1 MRRIAQETINRVL
14 EEVDIFEVVS
24 QYVDLKKR
32 GKNYFGLS
40 PFRSETK
47 PSFSVAPDKNMW
59 YDFGSGQGGNAVQF
73 LIEYEKISFSEA
85 IRSLAEKH
93 NIEIIEVGDEQQSNL
108 YDQLYEIH
116 NLANLFFINNLSSKK
131 GIKAKS
137 YMKDRFFDDTI
148 IKKFSIGFASDAW
161 DELYNE
167 LKDKFDNEVIEK
179 SGLFSKGK
187 KGYIDRFRNRIM
199 FPFFS
204 PSGKVI
210 GFSGRS
216 LSEKEDVKYLN
227 SPETLLF
234 QKSKVFYGSYQTMPE
249 IRKHNY
255 VLLVEGQTDFLR
267 LYEKGFTN
275 VLATSGTAFSS
286 KHAVALNKYT
296 NRVILTYD
304 SDNAGINAAIR
315 TGYILMQNGFE
326 VRVLDLGNELDPDD
340 YFKLK
345 ENNNTSFK
353 HLIKEAVHPINYIIV
368 KKSILSKG
376 ASDRSKFLNES
387 IEEIKLVKDVIIRND
402 LIKRLSSE
410 LGVIESEILDRFE
423 KIVPRKISTNKSN
436 DTEETSIRNFDSKS
450 DIAQLEILKLLIHN
464 AALADK
470 INTSL
475 FDNKL
480 CFNIVKTIKD
490 NKGSYNNV
498 AQLLEFIGDSPEER
512 NLVAA
517 LAVDRRPKQENELI
531 IFNDC
536 IKTLEDISIKKE
548 ISQIRNQIR
557 IAEDNNQ
564 NLDTSLIRKLEELQK
579 KVS

>member
-14 EEVDIFEVVS
+14 EEVDIFEVIS

-59 YDFGSGQGGNAVQF
+59 YDFGSGQGGNSVQF

-85 IRSLAEKH
+85 IRTLAEKH

-116 NLANLFFINNLSSKK
+116 NLANLFFENNLSSKK
-131 GIKAKS
+131 GLKAKS

-148 IKKFSIGFASDAW
+148 IKRFSIGFANDSW
-161 DELYNE
+161 DQLYNE
-167 LKDKFDNEVIEK
+167 LKNKFDKEVIEK

-187 KGYIDRFRNRIM
+187 RGYIDRFRNRIM

-204 PSGKVI
+204 PTGKVI

-234 QKSKVFYGSYQTMPE
+234 QKSKIFYGSYQTMPE
-249 IRKHNY
+249 IRKQNY

-286 KHAVALNKYT
+286 KHAATLNKYT

-353 HLIKEAVHPINYIIV
+353 QLIKEAVHPINYIIV
-368 KKSILSKG
+368 KKNILSRG
-376 ASDRSKFLNES
+376 AAERSKFLNGS

-402 LIKRLSSE
+402 LIKRLANE
-410 LGVIESEILDRFE
+410 LGVIESEILNRFDQ
-423 KIVPRKISTNKSN
+423 ISLRKVAVSQAN
-436 DTEETSIRNFDSKS
+436 DSEETSIRNFDSKS

-470 INTSL
+470 INISL
-475 FDNKL
+475 LDNKI
-480 CFNIVKTIKD
+480 CYNIVKSIKD
-490 NKGSYNNV
+490 HKGLYNNV

-517 LAVDRRPKQENELI
+517 LAVDRPEKENELI
-531 IFNDC
+531 ILNDC
-536 IKTLEDISIKKE
+536 VKTLEDISIKKE

-564 NLDTSLIRKLEELQK
+564 NLDTSLIRKLEDLQK

>member
-1 MRRIAQETINRVL
+1 MRRIAQETIYRVL
-14 EEVDIFEVVS
+14 EEVDIFEVIS
-24 QYVDLKKR
+24 QYVDLKQR

-108 YDQLYEIH
+108 YDKLYEIH
-116 NLANLFFINNLSSKK
+116 NLANIFFINNLSSNK

-137 YMKDRFFDDTI
+137 YMQDRSFDDSI
-148 IKKFSIGFASDAW
+148 LKKLSIGFATDSW
-161 DELYNE
+161 NQLYNE

-179 SGLFSKGK
+179 SGLFSKSK
-187 KGYIDRFRNRIM
+187 KGYLDRFRNRII

-216 LSEKEDVKYLN
+216 LSEREDVKYLN

-249 IRKHNY
+249 IRKQNY

-286 KHAVALNKYT
+286 KHAAALKKYT

-304 SDNAGINAAIR
+304 SDTAGINAAIR

-326 VRVLDLGNELDPDD
+326 VRVIDLEDGLDPDD
-340 YFKLK
+340 FFKSPT
-345 ENNNTSFK
+345 NDTSSFK
-353 HLIKEAVHPINYIIV
+353 KLIKDAVHPINYIIH
-368 KKSILSKG
+368 KKNILEKG
-376 ASDRSKFLNES
+376 ASERSNFLNEC
-387 IEEIKLVKDVIIRND
+387 IKEIKIIKDVIIRND
-402 LIKRLSSE
+402 LIKRLSNE
-410 LGVIESEILDRFE
+410 LSVPESEILSRFNSARI
-423 KIVPRKISTNKSN
+423 KKTVNSKSVEHKN
-436 DTEETSIRNFDSKS
+436 TSIEHYSSKAEK
-450 DIAQLEILKLLIHN
+450 AQLEILKLIIHN
-464 AALADK
+464 PELSK
-470 INTSL
+470 NIPSSL
-475 FDNKL
+475 FNNKL
-480 CFNIVKTIKD
+480 FYNILKSIKD
-490 NKGSYNNV
+490 HIGKYSNV
-498 AQLLEFIGDSPEER
+498 AQLLEFIGSSPEER
-512 NLVAA
+512 NLVAL
-517 LAVDRRPKQENELI
+517 LAVDKIETENQKI
-531 IFNDC
+531 ILEDC
-536 IKTLEDISIKKE
+536 IQALEREQLKKQVLDLRNEIKIIEESGKLAPETLVNK
-548 ISQIRNQIR
+548 
-557 IAEDNNQ
+557 
-564 NLDTSLIRKLEELQK
+564 LVSLQRSL
-579 KVS
+579 S

>member
-14 EEVDIFEVVS
+14 EEVDIFEVIS

-108 YDQLYEIH
+108 YDKLYEIH
-116 NLANLFFINNLSSKK
+116 NLTNIFFINNLSSNK
-131 GIKAKS
+131 GMKAKS
-137 YMKDRFFDDTI
+137 YMQDRSFDDAI
-148 IKKFSIGFASDAW
+148 LKKLSIGFATDSW
-161 DELYNE
+161 DQLYNE

-187 KGYIDRFRNRIM
+187 RGYIDRFRNRIM

-216 LSEKEDVKYLN
+216 LSDKEDVKYLN

-249 IRKHNY
+249 IRKQNY

-286 KHAVALNKYT
+286 KHAAALNKYT

-326 VRVLDLGNELDPDD
+326 VRVVDLQDGLDPDD
-340 YFKLK
+340 FFKSPT
-345 ENNNTSFK
+345 NDTDSFK
-353 HLIKEAVHPINYIIV
+353 KLIKDAVHPINYIIH
-368 KKSILSKG
+368 KKNILEKG
-376 ASDRSKFLNES
+376 ASERSNFLNEC
-387 IEEIKLVKDVIIRND
+387 IKEIKIIKDVIIRND
-402 LIKRLSSE
+402 LIKRLSNE
-410 LGVIESEILDRFE
+410 LSVTESEILSRFNSIQI
-423 KIVPRKISTNKSN
+423 KKTVNSKSVEHEN
-436 DTEETSIRNFDSKS
+436 TSIEHFSSKAEK
-450 DIAQLEILKLLIHN
+450 AQLEILKLIIHN
-464 AALADK
+464 PELSK
-470 INTSL
+470 NIPSTL
-475 FDNKL
+475 FNNKL
-480 CFNIVKTIKD
+480 FYNIMKSIKD
-490 NKGSYNNV
+490 HIGKYSNV
-498 AQLLEFIGDSPEER
+498 AQLLEFIGSSPEER
-512 NLVAA
+512 NLVAL
-517 LAVDRRPKQENELI
+517 LAVDKIETENQKI
-531 IFNDC
+531 ILEDC
-536 IKTLEDISIKKE
+536 IQALEREQIKKQVLDLRNE
-548 ISQIRNQIR
+548 IKLIEESGKLAPETLVNK
-557 IAEDNNQ
+557 
-564 NLDTSLIRKLEELQK
+564 LVSLQRSI
-579 KVS
+579 S

>member
-116 NLANLFFINNLSSKK
+116 SLANLFFINNLSSKK

-167 LKDKFDNEVIEK
+167 LKDKFENEVIEK
-179 SGLFSKGK
+179 SGLFSRGK
-187 KGYIDRFRNRIM
+187 KGYLDRFRNRIM

-216 LSEKEDVKYLN
+216 LSDKEDVKYLN

-234 QKSKVFYGSYQTMPE
+234 QKSKIFYGSYQTMPE
-249 IRKHNY
+249 IRKQNY

-286 KHAVALNKYT
+286 KHAAALNKYT

-353 HLIKEAVHPINYIIV
+353 QLIKEAAHPINYIIV
-368 KKSILSKG
+368 KKNILSKG

-402 LIKRLSSE
+402 LIKRLSNE
-410 LGVIESEILDRFE
+410 LGVIESEILNRFDQ
-423 KIVPRKISTNKSN
+423 ISPRKVSASKAT

-470 INTSL
+470 INISL
-475 FDNKL
+475 LDNKL
-480 CFNIVKTIKD
+480 CYNIVKSIKD
-490 NKGSYNNV
+490 HKGSYNNV
-498 AQLLEFIGDSPEER
+498 AQFLEFIGDSPEER

-517 LAVDRRPKQENELI
+517 LAVDRPEKENELI
-531 IFNDC
+531 ILNDC
-536 IKTLEDISIKKE
+536 VKTLEDISIKKE

>member
-93 NIEIIEVGDEQQSNL
+93 NIEIIEVGYEQQSNL
-108 YDQLYEIH
+108 YYHIYEIH

-187 KGYIDRFRNRIM
+187 KGYLDRFRNRIM

-249 IRKHNY
+249 IRKQNY

-286 KHAVALNKYT
+286 KHAAALNKYT

-326 VRVLDLGNELDPDD
+326 VRVLDLGNDLDPDD

-345 ENNNTSFK
+345 ENNNNSFK
-353 HLIKEAVHPINYIIV
+353 KLIKEAVHPINYIII
-368 KKSILSKG
+368 KKNILSKG

-402 LIKRLSSE
+402 LIKRLSNE
-410 LGVIESEILDRFE
+410 LGVVESEILDRFDQ
-423 KIVPRKISTNKSN
+423 ITSRKISASKATDS
-436 DTEETSIRNFDSKS
+436 EEAPIRNFDSKS

-464 AALADK
+464 PSLADE
-470 INTSL
+470 INISL

-480 CFNIVKTIKD
+480 CYNIVKSIKD
-490 NKGSYNNV
+490 NIGSYNNV

-517 LAVDRRPKQENELI
+517 LAVDRPEKENELI
-531 IFNDC
+531 ILNDC

-557 IAEDNNQ
+557 ITEDNNQ
-564 NLDTSLIRKLEELQK
+564 DLDTNLLRKLETLQK

>member
-14 EEVDIFEVVS
+14 EEVDIFDVIS

-32 GKNYFGLS
+32 GRNYFGLS

-47 PSFSVAPDKNMW
+47 PSFSVAPEKNMW

-93 NIEIIEVGDEQQSNL
+93 SIEIIEVGNEQQSNL

-116 NLANLFFINNLSSKK
+116 NLAYLFFSNNLKSSAGKHA
-131 GIKAKS
+131 IK
-137 YMKDRFFDDTI
+137 YLEDRFFDKAI
-148 IKKFSIGFASDAW
+148 VEKFNIGFASDSW
-161 DELYNE
+161 DMLYKELNQ
-167 LKDKFDNEVIEK
+167 KFDNEVIEK
-179 SGLFSKGK
+179 SGLFSNGK
-187 KGYIDRFRNRIM
+187 KGFLDRFRNRIM
-199 FPFFS
+199 FPFYS

-216 LSEKEDVKYLN
+216 LSDNEDVKYLN

-249 IRKHNY
+249 IRKQNY

-286 KHAVALNKYT
+286 KHASALNKYT
-296 NRVILTYD
+296 NRVILAYD

-345 ENNNTSFK
+345 ENNTTTFK
-353 HLIKEAVHPINYIIV
+353 QLIKKAVHPINYIIV
-368 KKSILSKG
+368 KKNILSKG

-387 IEEIKLVKDVIIRND
+387 IEEIKLVNDVIIRND
-402 LIKRLSSE
+402 LIKRISNE
-410 LGVIESEILDRFE
+410 LGVVESEIVNRFDQ
-423 KIVPRKISTNKSN
+423 ISPRKVIATKATDS
-436 DTEETSIRNFDSKS
+436 EETSIRNFDSKS

-470 INTSL
+470 VNISL
-475 FDNKL
+475 LDNKL
-480 CFNIVKTIKD
+480 CYNIVKSIKEH
-490 NKGSYNNV
+490 KGSYHNV
-498 AQLLEFIGDSPEER
+498 AQLLDFIGDSPEER

-517 LAVDRRPKQENELI
+517 LAVDRPEKANELI
-531 IFNDC
+531 ILNDC
-536 IKTLEDISIKKE
+536 LKTLENISIKKE

-564 NLDTSLIRKLEELQK
+564 DFDTNLIRKLETLQK
-579 KVS
+579 QVS

>member
-14 EEVDIFEVVS
+14 EEVNIFDVVS

-116 NLANLFFINNLSSKK
+116 NLTNLFFINNLSSKK

-148 IKKFSIGFASDAW
+148 IKNFSIGFANDSW

-187 KGYIDRFRNRIM
+187 KGYLDRFRNRIM

-249 IRKHNY
+249 IRKQNY

-353 HLIKEAVHPINYIIV
+353 HLIKEAMHPINYIIV

-387 IEEIKLVKDVIIRND
+387 IEEIKLVKDVIVRND
-402 LIKRLSSE
+402 LIKRLSNE
-410 LGVIESEILDRFE
+410 LGVIESEILDRFK
-423 KIVPRKISTNKSN
+423 KIESRKISKNKSK
-436 DTEETSIRNFDSKS
+436 DTEEPSIRNFDSKA

-470 INTSL
+470 VKTSL

-480 CFNIVKTIKD
+480 CYNIVKTIKD

-498 AQLLEFIGDSPEER
+498 AQLLEFIGDNPEER

-517 LAVDRRPKQENELI
+517 LAVDRRPEKENELI
-531 IFNDC
+531 ILNDC

-564 NLDTSLIRKLEELQK
+564 NLDTSLIRQLEELQK

>member
-14 EEVDIFEVVS
+14 EEVDIFDVIS

-59 YDFGSGQGGNAVQF
+59 YDFGSGQGGNAIQF
-73 LIEYEKISFSEA
+73 LIEYEKISFAEA

-131 GIKAKS
+131 GINAKS
-137 YMKDRFFDDTI
+137 YMEDRFFDDTI
-148 IKKFSIGFASDAW
+148 IKTFSIGFASDSW
-161 DELYNE
+161 DQLYNE
-167 LKDKFDNEVIEK
+167 LKDKFDIEVIEK

-216 LSEKEDVKYLN
+216 LSEEEDVKYLN

-249 IRKHNY
+249 IRKQNY

-267 LYEKGFTN
+267 LYDKGFTN

-286 KHAVALNKYT
+286 KHAAALNKYT

-326 VRVLDLGNELDPDD
+326 VRVLDLGSELDPDD

-345 ENNNTSFK
+345 ENNNISFK

-368 KKSILSKG
+368 KKSILAKG

-387 IEEIKLVKDVIIRND
+387 IEEIKLIKDVIIRND
-402 LIKRLSSE
+402 LIKRLSNE
-410 LGVIESEILDRFE
+410 LGVIESEILNRFDQ
-423 KIVPRKISTNKSN
+423 IASRKVVTRKATDS
-436 DTEETSIRNFDSKS
+436 EETSIRNFDSKS

-464 AALADK
+464 AVLVDK
-470 INTSL
+470 INISL

-480 CFNIVKTIKD
+480 CYNIIKSIKE

-517 LAVDRRPKQENELI
+517 LAVDRPEKENELI
-531 IFNDC
+531 ILNDC
-536 IKTLEDISIKKE
+536 IKTLEDLSIKKE

>member
-14 EEVDIFEVVS
+14 EEVDIFDVIS

-59 YDFGSGQGGNAVQF
+59 YDFGSGQGGNAIQF

-116 NLANLFFINNLSSKK
+116 NLANLFFINNLSFKK
-131 GIKAKS
+131 GINAKS
-137 YMKDRFFDDTI
+137 YMEDRFFDATI
-148 IKKFSIGFASDAW
+148 MKKFSIGFATDSW
-161 DELYNE
+161 DQLYNE
-167 LKDKFDNEVIEK
+167 LKDKFDIEVIEK

-216 LSEKEDVKYLN
+216 LSEEEDVKYLN

-249 IRKHNY
+249 IRKQNY

-267 LYEKGFTN
+267 LYEKGFKN

-286 KHAVALNKYT
+286 KHAAALNKYT

-326 VRVLDLGNELDPDD
+326 VRVLDLGSELDPDD

-368 KKSILSKG
+368 KKSILAKG

-387 IEEIKLVKDVIIRND
+387 IEEIKLIKDVIIRND
-402 LIKRLSSE
+402 LIKRLSNE
-410 LGVIESEILDRFE
+410 LGVIESEILNRFDQ
-423 KIVPRKISTNKSN
+423 IAPRKVVTRKATDS
-436 DTEETSIRNFDSKS
+436 EETSIRNFDSKS

-464 AALADK
+464 AVLVDK
-470 INTSL
+470 INISL

-480 CFNIVKTIKD
+480 CYNIIKSIKE

-517 LAVDRRPKQENELI
+517 LAVDRPEKENELI
-531 IFNDC
+531 ILNDC
-536 IKTLEDISIKKE
+536 VKTLEDISIKKE

-564 NLDTSLIRKLEELQK
+564 SLDTSLIRKLEELQK

>member
-14 EEVDIFEVVS
+14 EEVDIFEVIS

-108 YDQLYEIH
+108 YDKLYEIH
-116 NLANLFFINNLSSKK
+116 NLTNIFFINNLSSNK
-131 GIKAKS
+131 GMKAKS
-137 YMKDRFFDDTI
+137 YMQDRSFDDTI
-148 IKKFSIGFASDAW
+148 LKKLSIGFATDSW
-161 DELYNE
+161 DQLYNE

-187 KGYIDRFRNRIM
+187 RGYIDRFRNRIM

-216 LSEKEDVKYLN
+216 LSDKEDVKYLN

-249 IRKHNY
+249 IRKQNY

-286 KHAVALNKYT
+286 KHAAALNKYT

-326 VRVLDLGNELDPDD
+326 VRVVDLQDGLDPDD
-340 YFKLK
+340 FFKSPT
-345 ENNNTSFK
+345 NDTASFK
-353 HLIKEAVHPINYIIV
+353 KLIKDAVHPINYIIH
-368 KKSILSKG
+368 KKNILEKG
-376 ASDRSKFLNES
+376 ASERSNFLNEC
-387 IEEIKLVKDVIIRND
+387 INEIKIIKDVIIRND
-402 LIKRLSSE
+402 LIKRLSNE
-410 LGVIESEILDRFE
+410 LSVTESEILSRFNSIQI
-423 KIVPRKISTNKSN
+423 KKTVNSKSVEHEN
-436 DTEETSIRNFDSKS
+436 TSIEHFSSKAEK
-450 DIAQLEILKLLIHN
+450 AQLEILKLIIHN
-464 AALADK
+464 PELSK
-470 INTSL
+470 NIPSTL
-475 FDNKL
+475 FNNKL
-480 CFNIVKTIKD
+480 FYNIMKSIKD
-490 NKGSYNNV
+490 HIGKYSNV
-498 AQLLEFIGDSPEER
+498 AQLLEFIGSSPEER
-512 NLVAA
+512 NLVAL
-517 LAVDRRPKQENELI
+517 LAVDKIETENEKI
-531 IFNDC
+531 ILEDC
-536 IKTLEDISIKKE
+536 IQALEREQIKKQVLDLRNE
-548 ISQIRNQIR
+548 IKLIEESGKLAPETLVNK
-557 IAEDNNQ
+557 
-564 NLDTSLIRKLEELQK
+564 LVSLQRSI
-579 KVS
+579 S

>member
-14 EEVDIFEVVS
+14 EEVNIFDVIS

-93 NIEIIEVGDEQQSNL
+93 NIEIIEVGDEKQSNL

-116 NLANLFFINNLSSKK
+116 NLTNLFFINNFSSKK
-131 GIKAKS
+131 GLKAKS
-137 YMKDRFFDDTI
+137 YMKDRFFDDSI
-148 IKKFSIGFASDAW
+148 VKKFSIGFANDSW
-161 DELYNE
+161 DQLYNE
-167 LKDKFDNEVIEK
+167 LKDKFDKEVIEK
-179 SGLFSKGK
+179 SGLFSNGK
-187 KGYIDRFRNRIM
+187 KGFIDRFRNRIM

-249 IRKHNY
+249 IRKQNY

-286 KHAVALNKYT
+286 KHAAALNKYT
-296 NRVILTYD
+296 NRVLLTYD

-326 VRVLDLGNELDPDD
+326 VRVLDLGEELDPDD

-345 ENNNTSFK
+345 DNDNISFK
-353 HLIKEAVHPINYIIV
+353 KLIKDAVHPINYIIT
-368 KKSILSKG
+368 KKNILSKG
-376 ASDRSKFLNES
+376 ASDQSKFLNET
-387 IEEIKLVKDVIIRND
+387 IEEIKLVKDVIVRND
-402 LIKRLSSE
+402 LIKRLSNE

-423 KIVPRKISTNKSN
+423 QIKIKKVSKNTSSDSDEK
-436 DTEETSIRNFDSKS
+436 SIRNFDSKS

-464 AALADK
+464 AELADK
-470 INTSL
+470 INISL

-480 CFNIVKTIKD
+480 CYNIVKTIKD
-490 NKGSYNNV
+490 NKGAYNNI

-517 LAVDRRPKQENELI
+517 LAVEVPEKKENELVI
-531 IFNDC
+531 LNDC
-536 IKTLEDISIKKE
+536 IKTLEVIAIKKE

-564 NLDTSLIRKLEELQK
+564 KLDTNLIRKIEELQK
-579 KVS
+579 KIS

>member
-14 EEVDIFEVVS
+14 EEVDIFDVIS

-108 YDQLYEIH
+108 YDKLYEIH

-131 GIKAKS
+131 GINAKS
-137 YMKDRFFDDTI
+137 YMEDRFFDDTI
-148 IKKFSIGFASDAW
+148 IKNFSIGFASDSW
-161 DELYNE
+161 DQLYNE
-167 LKDKFDNEVIEK
+167 LKDKFDIEVIEK

-249 IRKHNY
+249 IRKQNY

-286 KHAVALNKYT
+286 KHAAALNKYT

-326 VRVLDLGNELDPDD
+326 VRVLDLGSELDPDD

-368 KKSILSKG
+368 KKSILAKG

-387 IEEIKLVKDVIIRND
+387 IEEIKLIKDVIIRND
-402 LIKRLSSE
+402 LIKRLSNE
-410 LGVIESEILDRFE
+410 LGVIESEILNRFDQ
-423 KIVPRKISTNKSN
+423 IAPRKVVARKATDS
-436 DTEETSIRNFDSKS
+436 EETSIRNFDSKS

-464 AALADK
+464 TVLVDK
-470 INTSL
+470 INISL

-480 CFNIVKTIKD
+480 CYNIVKSIKE
-490 NKGSYNNV
+490 NKESYNNV

-517 LAVDRRPKQENELI
+517 LAVDRPEKENELI
-531 IFNDC
+531 ILNDC
-536 IKTLEDISIKKE
+536 IKTLEDLSIKKE

>member
-93 NIEIIEVGDEQQSNL
+93 NIEIIEVGDEKQSNL

-116 NLANLFFINNLSSKK
+116 NLTNLFFINNFSSKK
-131 GIKAKS
+131 GLKAKS
-137 YMKDRFFDDTI
+137 YMKDRFFDDSI
-148 IKKFSIGFASDAW
+148 VKKFSIGFANDSW
-161 DELYNE
+161 DQLYNE
-167 LKDKFDNEVIEK
+167 LKDKFDKEVIEK
-179 SGLFSKGK
+179 SGLFSNGK
-187 KGYIDRFRNRIM
+187 KGFIDRFRNRIM

-249 IRKHNY
+249 IRKQNY

-286 KHAVALNKYT
+286 KHAAALNKYT
-296 NRVILTYD
+296 NRVLLTYD

-326 VRVLDLGNELDPDD
+326 VRVLDLGEELDPDD

-345 ENNNTSFK
+345 DNDNISFK
-353 HLIKEAVHPINYIIV
+353 KLIKDAVHPINYIIT
-368 KKSILSKG
+368 KKNILSKG
-376 ASDRSKFLNES
+376 ASDQSKFLNET
-387 IEEIKLVKDVIIRND
+387 IEEIKLVKDVIVRND
-402 LIKRLSSE
+402 LIKRLSNE

-423 KIVPRKISTNKSN
+423 QIKIKKVSKNTSSDSDEK
-436 DTEETSIRNFDSKS
+436 SIRNFDSKS

-464 AALADK
+464 AELADK
-470 INTSL
+470 INISL

-480 CFNIVKTIKD
+480 CYNIVKTIKD
-490 NKGSYNNV
+490 NKGAYNNI

-517 LAVDRRPKQENELI
+517 LAVEVPEKKENELVI
-531 IFNDC
+531 LNDC
-536 IKTLEDISIKKE
+536 IKTLEVIAIKKE

-564 NLDTSLIRKLEELQK
+564 SLDTSLIRKLEELQK

>member
-1 MRRIAQETINRVL
+1 MRRIAPETINRVL
-14 EEVDIFEVVS
+14 EEVDIFDVIS

-59 YDFGSGQGGNAVQF
+59 YDFGSGQGGNSVQF

-85 IRSLAEKH
+85 IRSLAEKN
-93 NIEIIEVGDEQQSNL
+93 NIEIIEIGDEQQSNL
-108 YDQLYEIH
+108 YDHLYEIH
-116 NLANLFFINNLSSKK
+116 NLTNLFFINNLSSKK
-131 GIKAKS
+131 GVKAKS
-137 YMKDRFFDDTI
+137 YMKDRFFDDKI
-148 IKKFSIGFASDAW
+148 IKTFSIGFANDSW
-161 DELYNE
+161 DQLYNK

-187 KGYIDRFRNRIM
+187 KGYLDRFRNRII

-249 IRKHNY
+249 IRKQNY

-286 KHAVALNKYT
+286 KHAAALKKYT

-304 SDNAGINAAIR
+304 SDTAGINAAIR

-326 VRVLDLGNELDPDD
+326 VRVIDLEDGLDPDD
-340 YFKLK
+340 FFKLPS
-345 ENNNTSFK
+345 NDSSSFK
-353 HLIKEAVHPINYIIV
+353 QLIKNAVHPINYIIH
-368 KKSILSKG
+368 KKHILEIG
-376 ASDRSKFLNES
+376 ASERSKFLNEC
-387 IEEIKLVKDVIIRND
+387 IDEIKIIKDVIIRND
-402 LIKRLSSE
+402 LIKRLSNE
-410 LGVIESEILDRFE
+410 LSVSESEILSRFNST
-423 KIVPRKISTNKSN
+423 KIQKTVKSKSAEN
-436 DTEETSIRNFDSKS
+436 ENTSIEHYSSKAEK
-450 DIAQLEILKLLIHN
+450 AQLEILKIIIHN
-464 AALADK
+464 PELSKSIPSALF
-470 INTSL
+470 N
-475 FDNKL
+475 NKL
-480 CFNIVKTIKD
+480 FYNILKSIKEHIGKYS
-490 NKGSYNNV
+490 NI
-498 AQLLEFIGDSPEER
+498 AQLLEFIGSSPEER
-512 NLVAA
+512 NLVAL
-517 LAVDRRPKQENELI
+517 LAVDKIETENQKI
-531 IFNDC
+531 ILEDC
-536 IKTLEDISIKKE
+536 IQALKREQLKK
-548 ISQIRNQIR
+548 QVLDIRNEIKL
-557 IAEDNNQ
+557 IEESGKLAPETLVNK
-564 NLDTSLIRKLEELQK
+564 LVSLQRSL
-579 KVS
+579 S

>member
-116 NLANLFFINNLSSKK
+116 SLANLFFINNLSSKK
-131 GIKAKS
+131 GLKAQS
-137 YMKDRFFDDTI
+137 YMKDRFFDETI
-148 IKKFSIGFASDAW
+148 IKRFSVGFANDSW
-161 DELYNE
+161 DQLYNE

-179 SGLFSKGK
+179 SGLFSNGK
-187 KGYIDRFRNRIM
+187 KGYLDRFRNRIM

-249 IRKHNY
+249 IRKQNY

-286 KHAVALNKYT
+286 KHAAALNKYT

-304 SDNAGINAAIR
+304 SDNAGINASIR

-345 ENNNTSFK
+345 KNNITSFK
-353 HLIKEAVHPINYIIV
+353 QLIKEAIHPINYIIV
-368 KKSILSKG
+368 KKNILSQG

-402 LIKRLSSE
+402 IIKRLSNE
-410 LGVIESEILDRFE
+410 LGVIESEILDRFDR
-423 KIVPRKISTNKSN
+423 ITPRKIVKNQSN
-436 DTEETSIRNFDSKS
+436 DTEKTSIRNFDSKS

-464 AALADK
+464 ASLADK

-480 CFNIVKTIKD
+480 CYNIVKSIKD
-490 NKGSYNNV
+490 NRGSYNNV

-517 LAVDRRPKQENELI
+517 LAVDRPEKENELI
-531 IFNDC
+531 ILNDC
-536 IKTLEDISIKKE
+536 VKTLEDISIKKE

-564 NLDTSLIRKLEELQK
+564 NLDTSLIRKLEDLQK

>member
-187 KGYIDRFRNRIM
+187 KGYLDRFRNRIM

-249 IRKHNY
+249 IRKQNY

-286 KHAVALNKYT
+286 KHAAALNKYT

-326 VRVLDLGNELDPDD
+326 VRVLDLGNDLDPDD

-345 ENNNTSFK
+345 ENNNNSFK
-353 HLIKEAVHPINYIIV
+353 KLIKEAVHPINYIII
-368 KKSILSKG
+368 KKNILSKG

-402 LIKRLSSE
+402 LIKRLSNE
-410 LGVIESEILDRFE
+410 LGVVESEILDRFDQ
-423 KIVPRKISTNKSN
+423 ITSRKISASKAIDS
-436 DTEETSIRNFDSKS
+436 EEALIRNFDSKS

-464 AALADK
+464 PSLADK
-470 INTSL
+470 INISL

-480 CFNIVKTIKD
+480 CYNIVKSIKD
-490 NKGSYNNV
+490 NRGSYNNV

-517 LAVDRRPKQENELI
+517 LAVDRPEKENELI
-531 IFNDC
+531 ILNDC

-557 IAEDNNQ
+557 IAEDNNHD
-564 NLDTSLIRKLEELQK
+564 LDTNLLRKLETLQK

>member
-14 EEVDIFEVVS
+14 EEVDIFEVIS

-108 YDQLYEIH
+108 YDKLYEIH
-116 NLANLFFINNLSSKK
+116 NLTNIFFINNLSSNK
-131 GIKAKS
+131 GMKAKS
-137 YMKDRFFDDTI
+137 YMQDRSFDDTI
-148 IKKFSIGFASDAW
+148 LKKLSIGFATDSW
-161 DELYNE
+161 DQLYNE

-187 KGYIDRFRNRIM
+187 RGYIDRFRNRIM

-216 LSEKEDVKYLN
+216 LSDKEDVKYLN

-249 IRKHNY
+249 IRKQNY

-286 KHAVALNKYT
+286 KHAAALNKYT

-326 VRVLDLGNELDPDD
+326 VRVVDLQDGLDPDD
-340 YFKLK
+340 FFKSPT
-345 ENNNTSFK
+345 NDTASFK
-353 HLIKEAVHPINYIIV
+353 KLIKDAVHPINYIIH
-368 KKSILSKG
+368 KKNILEKG
-376 ASDRSKFLNES
+376 ASERSNFLNEC
-387 IEEIKLVKDVIIRND
+387 INEIKIIKDVIIRND
-402 LIKRLSSE
+402 LIKRLSNE
-410 LGVIESEILDRFE
+410 LSVAESEILSRFNSIQI
-423 KIVPRKISTNKSN
+423 KKTVNSKSVEHEN
-436 DTEETSIRNFDSKS
+436 TSIEHFSSKAEK
-450 DIAQLEILKLLIHN
+450 AQLEILKLIIHN
-464 AALADK
+464 PELSK
-470 INTSL
+470 NIPSTL
-475 FDNKL
+475 FNNKL
-480 CFNIVKTIKD
+480 FYNIMKSIKD
-490 NKGSYNNV
+490 HIGKYSNV
-498 AQLLEFIGDSPEER
+498 AQLLEFIGSSPEER
-512 NLVAA
+512 NLVAL
-517 LAVDRRPKQENELI
+517 LAVDKIETENQKI
-531 IFNDC
+531 ILEDC
-536 IKTLEDISIKKE
+536 IQALEREQLKKQVLDLRNEIKIIEESGKLAPETLVNK
-548 ISQIRNQIR
+548 
-557 IAEDNNQ
+557 
-564 NLDTSLIRKLEELQK
+564 LVSLQRSL
-579 KVS
+579 S

>member
-1 MRRIAQETINRVL
+1 
-14 EEVDIFEVVS
+14 
-24 QYVDLKKR
+24 
-32 GKNYFGLS
+32 
-40 PFRSETK
+40 
-47 PSFSVAPDKNMW
+47 MW

-131 GIKAKS
+131 GINAKS

-148 IKKFSIGFASDAW
+148 IKRFSIGFANDSW
-161 DELYNE
+161 DQLYNE

-249 IRKHNY
+249 IRKQNY

-410 LGVIESEILDRFE
+410 LEVIESEILDRFE

-450 DIAQLEILKLLIHN
+450 DIFWLRLLMN
-464 AALADK
+464 FSCSLLSSKNFSLA
-470 INTSL
+470 
-475 FDNKL
+475 
-480 CFNIVKTIKD
+480 
-490 NKGSYNNV
+490 
-498 AQLLEFIGDSPEER
+498 
-512 NLVAA
+512 
-517 LAVDRRPKQENELI
+517 
-531 IFNDC
+531 
-536 IKTLEDISIKKE
+536 
-548 ISQIRNQIR
+548 
-557 IAEDNNQ
+557 
-564 NLDTSLIRKLEELQK
+564 
-579 KVS
+579 